1 MRDMG
6 QVSTKTL
13 LILVDRLGGV
23 IDLQK
28 EGFQREIEE
37 AEKEYEL
44 EPVAPTPGIPTQP
57 VPVARGTAG
66 AGVATP
72 SIQPAPAAAPL
83 PGQPAYQP
91 PEPGAPAIYGKRQYQ
106 PPPQEESAAYD
117 QWLGVMTQFQ
127 NIKATNPEGAS
138 AFWQANAQ
146 VLEDSRFYNPGPTSQ
161 FWDYYYGNIPPGRIA
176 EEIRNDP
183 LIQAIVSRETRD
195 YLTDEGFGEAVRRMQ
210 AWAQAHPEIISVG
223 NPEEW
228 ATVREIVG
236 QWSDLRDQGRNQEAK
251 ALWKQYRDLL
261 NKYYPSGR
269 GSLWGMVKGRRG
281 GGGRWASRAPSGAWE
296 TRQYFDQIIP
306 PLLQGALA
314 DYWTRGTPLSDIDMA
329 ALRSL
334 YERGPMGA
342 ATFEAW
348 LNILRGLWQSQMS
361 AQLFPLKLP
370 GHYIYRPRPAQRRY

>member
-1 MRDMG
+1 
-6 QVSTKTL
+6 
-13 LILVDRLGGV
+13 
-23 IDLQK
+23 
-28 EGFQREIEE
+28 
-37 AEKEYEL
+37 
-44 EPVAPTPGIPTQP
+44 
-57 VPVARGTAG
+57 
-66 AGVATP
+66 
-72 SIQPAPAAAPL
+72 
-83 PGQPAYQP
+83 
-91 PEPGAPAIYGKRQYQ
+91 
-106 PPPQEESAAYD
+106 
-117 QWLGVMTQFQ
+117 MTQFQ

-210 AWAQAHPEIISVG
+210 AWAQAHPEIVSIG

-236 QWSDLRDQGRNQEAK
+236 QWSDLRDQGRDQEAK
-251 ALWKQYRDLL
+251 ALWKEYGDLL

-269 GSLWGMVKGRRG
+269 GSLWGMVRGRRG

-314 DYWTRGTPLSDIDMA
+314 DYWTRGTPLSDADMS
-329 ALRSL
+329 ALKTL
-334 YERGPMGA
+334 YERGPLGA
-342 ATFEAW
+342 STFEEW
-348 LNILRGLWQSQMS
+348 LNILRGLWQSWMG
-361 AQLFPLKLP
+361 AQLFTPKLP
-370 GHYIYRPRPAQRRY
+370 GTYIYRPRPAQRRY